1 MSKTTALTKPPPPVQ
16 APDDNWPEGL
26 RQEAAAT
33 AGLGETELL
42 SMLKSELEVC
52 TRSLIRTAVLVRR
65 LEEAGS
71 DLSAIRS
78 QSFLALL
85 RRIAYGQLLPEI
97 AERWLD
103 SRDVLRRVASLPIPE
118 QRKVAAD
125 QPMAVVVRE
134 GDQVT
139 HRLLRPSTMD
149 QRQAAQVFAGDH
161 IRDEAEQRT
170 WLERRQETQERSTG
184 RPHDSGV
191 RLDVKGRCLR
201 VTGHNVII
209 TASQLSE
216 YLTRLLGR

>member
-1 MSKTTALTKPPPPVQ
+1 MPQTVALTKPNE
-16 APDDNWPEGL
+16 DESWPEGL
-26 RQEAAAT
+26 RKEAAET
-33 AGLGETELL
+33 AGLGEAELRTK
-42 SMLKSELEVC
+42 LKSELEVC
-52 TRSLIRTAVLVRR
+52 TRSLIRVAVLVRR
-65 LEEAGS
+65 LEEAGA
-71 DLSAIRS
+71 DLSDIRS

-125 QPMAVVVRE
+125 KPMPVVVRD
-134 GDQVT
+134 GDQMT

-170 WLERRQETQERSTG
+170 WLERRQETQERQTG
-184 RPHDSGV
+184 RPNESGV
-191 RLDVKGRCLR
+191 RLDVKARCLR
-201 VTGHNVII
+201 VTGQNVII

-216 YLTRLLGR
+216 YLSRLLGR